1 MICMFDRSLLSKIE
15 DLNFWHREQDVGIKR
30 EELKEMLKFSEDI
43 DFALSIIGI
52 RRAGKTYLA
61 KQLLHHKIEN
71 GIKKEQTLYIN
82 FEDPALEPYLNVE
95 SLELMYNTY
104 RYYLNQKARAYIILD
119 EVHNVEK
126 WEKWVRIK
134 LEKKEDVKFIITG
147 SSSKSSKS
155 DLSTLLTGRTVT
167 LPIFPLSFA
176 SFLEFKDY
184 KIGNSESYTSLS
196 FLLAEYLEYGGF
208 PLIVLAERDKKT
220 TYLKQLFDDIIT
232 KDIIAKYKL
241 RDTEV
246 RKLAV
251 ILLNNFSSLTSVTKL
266 SNLMQ
271 TITRVKLSPSS
282 INDYLHYFEDS
293 FLFFFVQIFSYK
305 IKDAMQYSRKAYCND
320 VGLVNAISMR
330 FSENIGK
337 LYENV
342 VAIELIKKFGKE
354 NIFYWKNRNGNE
366 VDFIVKNRFSV
377 EQLIQ
382 VCYDMDNET
391 VKKRE
396 VIAILKAAEE
406 LKCKKLI
413 IITKET
419 DKKENIGKKEII
431 FVPLWKWLLS

>member
-1 MICMFDRSLLSKIE
+1 MFDRSLLSKIE

-147 SSSKSSKS
+147 SGSKSSKS

-293 FLFFFVQIFSYK
+293 FLFFFVPIFSYK